1 MPYIRNAGN
10 MKSQTE
16 IRHFFGRA
24 VCGRQGGSET
34 TPKLRQNHQSIKT
47 SSTRRYIPQNKKWNF
62 YNTIIIARKKHKRN
76 PGCQLDGIK
85 NYLRILSAKRWG
97 APVPYKK
104 ILNLI

>member
-1 MPYIRNAGN
+1 MPYIRNDGN

-34 TPKLRQNHQSIKT
+34 TPKLRQDHQSIKT
-47 SSTRRYIPQNKKWNF
+47 SSTRRYIPQNKKWNY

-76 PGCQLDGIK
+76 PGCQLGTASK
-85 NYLRILSAKRWG
+85 TTCGFYPLRGGVTRY
-97 APVPYKK
+97 V
-104 ILNLI
+104 